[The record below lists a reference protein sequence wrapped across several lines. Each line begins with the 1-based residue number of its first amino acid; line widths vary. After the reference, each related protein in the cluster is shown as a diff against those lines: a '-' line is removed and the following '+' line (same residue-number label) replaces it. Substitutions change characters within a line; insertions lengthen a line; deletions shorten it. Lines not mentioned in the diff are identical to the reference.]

1 MTVEEL
7 AEKLDGMEYGLI
19 IPEAI
24 KTQAK
29 LDGLVIIYG
38 ASDDLM
44 ELRGAINDEVD
55 VYEGGTVY
63 FDDKGLL
70 TFHDDCGGERE
81 LCPYYA
87 AAKKNAKTITAVW
100 RPEGTDFA
108 WMYET
113 DIPHATFRV
122 LEDVEHYCLGIVF
135 SMEDLK

>member
-1 MTVEEL
+1 MTAKGL
-7 AEKLDGMEYGLI
+7 ADILDGAKYGFRLTD
-19 IPEAI
+19 EI
-24 KTQAK
+24 KAQAK
-29 LDGLVIIYG
+29 HDGLVIVYG

-70 TFHDDCGGERE
+70 KFHDDCGGERE

-100 RPEGTDFA
+100 CPDGTDFA

-122 LEDVEHYCLGIVF
+122 LEDGEHYCLGIVF